1 MTIELRN
8 RIWNIYR
15 CEICNDIAVIDSHYL
30 EEIMDAC
37 GLSYTS
43 VYDNADLDKNL
54 AVFRKWYDQAEWYR
68 IYDFV
73 EIYLAFL
80 PTKDLSDAIDN
91 FNGVLSAENA
101 GYRVIGR
108 QVVPITNEY
117 EIKCIEQAQQ
127 TPYNSINVHLKK
139 ATELFS
145 RRPLPDYENSI
156 KESISAVE
164 AVCSIITGLSG
175 KNATLGKTI
184 KKLKD
189 YGVHIH
195 PSMENAFSSMY
206 GYTSDEDGIRHGG
219 IDFKWAPAEDA
230 KYMLVS
236 CSAFVNYL
244 IEKWSKAA
252 KKSGQFGGVIMFAA
266 STYEEIERIESQVEN
281 MEIVVFLFARPTEE
295 KILKEFEYI
304 HYNSAKYCSIYAI
317 GYTDDFAKAEDQTYR
332 KVDAMMQRDW
342 YFSTKAFT
350 EFKEKLQDRIRWNYS
365 GETEVLVLQ
374 NNPGQKNVLNF
385 QNYVAINVNKGIREA
400 YIDSFQSFMESLIR
414 SSKRRVT
421 AKEAIRDVRNSRIS
435 VKDILAGAIDD
446 CKKVPTPVKE
456 IAKDRLFYRCANT
469 MQ

>member
-1 MTIELRN
+1 MSTFSERYGYVVKPLQLESMTIELRN

-164 AVCSIITGLSG
+164 AVCSIISTTSLRGIFPRRM
-175 KNATLGKTI
+175 KNKE
-184 KKLKD
+184 KKLK
-189 YGVHIH
+189 
-195 PSMENAFSSMY
+195 
-206 GYTSDEDGIRHGG
+206 
-219 IDFKWAPAEDA
+219 
-230 KYMLVS
+230 
-236 CSAFVNYL
+236 
-244 IEKWSKAA
+244 
-252 KKSGQFGGVIMFAA
+252 
-266 STYEEIERIESQVEN
+266 
-281 MEIVVFLFARPTEE
+281 
-295 KILKEFEYI
+295 LK
-304 HYNSAKYCSIYAI
+304 
-317 GYTDDFAKAEDQTYR
+317 
-332 KVDAMMQRDW
+332 
-342 YFSTKAFT
+342 
-350 EFKEKLQDRIRWNYS
+350 
-365 GETEVLVLQ
+365 
-374 NNPGQKNVLNF
+374 NP
-385 QNYVAINVNKGIREA
+385 
-400 YIDSFQSFMESLIR
+400 
-414 SSKRRVT
+414 
-421 AKEAIRDVRNSRIS
+421 
-435 VKDILAGAIDD
+435 
-446 CKKVPTPVKE
+446 
-456 IAKDRLFYRCANT
+456 
-469 MQ
+469 

>member
-54 AVFRKWYDQAEWYR
+54 AVFRKW
-68 IYDFV
+68 YDFV

-145 RRPLPDYENSI
+145 RRPLHDYENSI

-219 IDFKWAPAEDA
+219 IEDA

-252 KKSGQFGGVIMFAA
+252 KNQD
-266 STYEEIERIESQVEN
+266 
-281 MEIVVFLFARPTEE
+281 
-295 KILKEFEYI
+295 
-304 HYNSAKYCSIYAI
+304 NS
-317 GYTDDFAKAEDQTYR
+317 
-332 KVDAMMQRDW
+332 
-342 YFSTKAFT
+342 
-350 EFKEKLQDRIRWNYS
+350 
-365 GETEVLVLQ
+365 EV
-374 NNPGQKNVLNF
+374 
-385 QNYVAINVNKGIREA
+385 
-400 YIDSFQSFMESLIR
+400 
-414 SSKRRVT
+414 
-421 AKEAIRDVRNSRIS
+421 
-435 VKDILAGAIDD
+435 
-446 CKKVPTPVKE
+446 
-456 IAKDRLFYRCANT
+456 
-469 MQ
+469 

>member
-1 MTIELRN
+1 MST
-8 RIWNIYR
+8 
-15 CEICNDIAVIDSHYL
+15 
-30 EEIMDAC
+30 
-37 GLSYTS
+37 
-43 VYDNADLDKNL
+43 
-54 AVFRKWYDQAEWYR
+54 
-68 IYDFV
+68 
-73 EIYLAFL
+73 
-80 PTKDLSDAIDN
+80 
-91 FNGVLSAENA
+91 
-101 GYRVIGR
+101 
-108 QVVPITNEY
+108 

-252 KKSGQFGGVIMFAA
+252 KNQD
-266 STYEEIERIESQVEN
+266 
-281 MEIVVFLFARPTEE
+281 
-295 KILKEFEYI
+295 
-304 HYNSAKYCSIYAI
+304 NS
-317 GYTDDFAKAEDQTYR
+317 
-332 KVDAMMQRDW
+332 
-342 YFSTKAFT
+342 
-350 EFKEKLQDRIRWNYS
+350 
-365 GETEVLVLQ
+365 EV
-374 NNPGQKNVLNF
+374 
-385 QNYVAINVNKGIREA
+385 
-400 YIDSFQSFMESLIR
+400 
-414 SSKRRVT
+414 
-421 AKEAIRDVRNSRIS
+421 
-435 VKDILAGAIDD
+435 
-446 CKKVPTPVKE
+446 
-456 IAKDRLFYRCANT
+456 
-469 MQ
+469 

>member
-1 MTIELRN
+1 MSTFSERYGYVVKPLQLESMTIELRN
-8 RIWNIYR
+8 RIWNIHR

-43 VYDNADLDKNL
+43 VYDNADLYKNL

-252 KKSGQFGGVIMFAA
+252 KNQD
-266 STYEEIERIESQVEN
+266 
-281 MEIVVFLFARPTEE
+281 
-295 KILKEFEYI
+295 
-304 HYNSAKYCSIYAI
+304 NS
-317 GYTDDFAKAEDQTYR
+317 
-332 KVDAMMQRDW
+332 
-342 YFSTKAFT
+342 
-350 EFKEKLQDRIRWNYS
+350 
-365 GETEVLVLQ
+365 EV
-374 NNPGQKNVLNF
+374 
-385 QNYVAINVNKGIREA
+385 
-400 YIDSFQSFMESLIR
+400 
-414 SSKRRVT
+414 
-421 AKEAIRDVRNSRIS
+421 
-435 VKDILAGAIDD
+435 
-446 CKKVPTPVKE
+446 
-456 IAKDRLFYRCANT
+456 
-469 MQ
+469 